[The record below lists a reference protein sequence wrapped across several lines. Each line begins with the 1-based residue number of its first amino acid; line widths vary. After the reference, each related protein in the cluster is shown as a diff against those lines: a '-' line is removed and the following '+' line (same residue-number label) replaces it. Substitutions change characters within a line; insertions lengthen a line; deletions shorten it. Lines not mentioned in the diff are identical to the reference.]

1 MAKKKSKTKKMKGGQ
16 DIATPHNT
24 TTGWHFASQPAPTV
38 GSISG
43 NMENYT
49 FSLPTV
55 QAGGSQ
61 KVYVKGV
68 GYRKLRYTKT
78 GNRYVIVNGKR
89 KRIK

>member
-1 MAKKKSKTKKMKGGQ
+1 MAFCISTC
-16 DIATPHNT
+16 T
-24 TTGWHFASQPAPTV
+24 TV

-78 GNRYVIVNGKR
+78 GNKICNYTW
-89 KRIK
+89 

>member
-1 MAKKKSKTKKMKGGQ
+1 MASFCS
-16 DIATPHNT
+16 IS
-24 TTGWHFASQPAPTV
+24 SQPAPTV

-43 NMENYT
+43 NIENYT

-61 KVYVKGV
+61 KVYVKGI

-78 GNRYVIVNGKR
+78 GNRF
-89 KRIK
+89 